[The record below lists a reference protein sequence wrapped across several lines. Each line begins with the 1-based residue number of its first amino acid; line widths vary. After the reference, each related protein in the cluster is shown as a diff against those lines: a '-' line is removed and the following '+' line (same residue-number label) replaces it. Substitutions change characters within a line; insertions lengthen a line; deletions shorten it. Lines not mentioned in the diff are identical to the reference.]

1 MSRWPGRLIT
11 KTPVTPGGSSPT
23 ASAPGVWTLP
33 EMAYWKKQGLWPDA
47 SADAYWGY
55 VSFLLSTSSLSNAN
69 NNLFV
74 DSSSAFNPVTR
85 NGNTTQGTQT
95 PYGTLWSNYFNGSSY
110 ITMASGTAAGSGDF
124 TIEGWFNVS
133 SYSTGPGLYDTRP
146 NSTNGAYPA
155 VFMDSSGYLTYY
167 VNTAVQIQGTTVVSL
182 NTWNHFALC
191 RSGTSTRLFL
201 NGVQQGST
209 YTDTNTYLMGAS
221 RPILGGNGYVPGGA
235 SQLTGY
241 LSNVR
246 VVNGTALYTSAFTPP
261 TSPLTAISGTV
272 LLTCQSNRFRDA
284 SSNNVA
290 VSVTGS
296 AAVTPYSP
304 FVLNAPGAVYN
315 QSDISYWSGYFNGS
329 SYLSA
334 PDSSGYALNSSG
346 WTFET
351 FVNFSALPASGG
363 AASLAAQWYD
373 GNLGWWFY
381 LYNNAGTYQLYFS
394 YSADGTSQTNISVNL
409 SAAPQLNTWNHI
421 AYLYL
426 SGIGVGIYWNGVQVG
441 TFQSFSGTVFN
452 SSSAM
457 QIGARVGSAG
467 AGYYLNGYLSNMRL
481 VNAPGG
487 SYSWPPTAPL
497 TAISGT
503 TLLTLQSAA
512 FTDNSTTNAV
522 FTLVGNPVVTGNN
535 PFQVGYYSN
544 FFDGSGDYLTSSG
557 GTATAMGT
565 GDFSCEAFVYWTS
578 YPTQYT
584 SIFSTRADSSA
595 YTTAFTVGVE
605 SSGYVYA
612 FSSAF
617 IAQTASGVF
626 ALNTWNHVVF
636 TRSGT
641 TARLF
646 VNGVLRATGTNSQ
659 NFSDQGFAV
668 GANRNGS
675 EPGAGYVSNVRLVKG
690 SIPTDYQTS
699 STTVGATIFTP
710 PAAPL
715 TAISGTSL
723 LTCQAN
729 RLIDSSTNNF
739 TLTKNGDVAVQTFNP
754 FAGATS
760 IAAGSAYFDGN
771 GDYLSLAGS
780 RAFSIAAST
789 TPFTVEAWL
798 YPTAAGGVIFNEA
811 YTGPGNTISIAITM
825 ATNANSM
832 DPTGG
837 RYIAF
842 GAYNGSFWTTAA
854 YSSSQIQ
861 LNTWTHVACVFTGST
876 TKIFFNG
883 VDVTAGSPATTWPV
897 TGVSGDG
904 WYVGRRWDTYA
915 DVYFSG
921 YISNFRFTNGTAVYT
936 SAFTPPT
943 APVTAIPNTVLLLNS
958 ANGGLY
964 DAAMQQDI
972 ETVGDARVSS
982 AQAKYGT
989 TSAYFDGSGDQLLG
1003 QTNQNLAFGTGDFT
1017 IEAWVYQTQRNTL
1030 SDITSC
1036 HNYGVGA
1043 DWLWSINSSGNLF
1056 FQISSSGTGSQTSSS
1071 TVPLNTWTHV
1081 AVSRRNGVVKQF
1093 IAGTEVSSATY
1104 ATSVANTIRL
1114 SVGSSSNLNANS
1126 TFYGYI
1132 DDLRITNG
1140 VARYTANF
1148 TPPTAALP
1156 VY

>member
-33 EMAYWKKQGLWPDA
+33 EMAYWKKQGLWPDP

-55 VSFLLSTSSLSNAN
+55 VSYLMATSSLSNAN

-74 DSSSAFNPVTR
+74 DSSGAFNPVIR
-85 NGNTTQGTQT
+85 SGNTTQGAVT
-95 PYGTLWSNYFNGSSY
+95 PYGTLWSNYFDGSSY
-110 ITMASGTAAGSGDF
+110 ITMASGIAAGTGDF

-146 NSTNGAYPA
+146 SFTNGAYPA
-155 VFMDSSGYLTYY
+155 VFVDASGYLTYY
-167 VNTAVQIQGTTVVSL
+167 VNTAVQIQGATLVGL
-182 NTWNHFALC
+182 NTWNHFAVC

-209 YTDTNTYLMGAS
+209 YTDTNNYQMGGS
-221 RPILGGNGYVPGGA
+221 RPIIGGNGYYPNGA

-241 LSNVR
+241 ISNIR
-246 VVNGTALYTSAFTPP
+246 VVNGTALYTSTFTPP
-261 TSPLTAISGTV
+261 TTPLTAIGGTV
-272 LLTCQSNRFRDA
+272 LLTCQGNRFLDA
-284 SSNNVA
+284 STNNVA
-290 VSVTGS
+290 VSVTG
-296 AAVTPYSP
+296 AARVTPYSP
-304 FVLNAPGAVYN
+304 FVLNSPGAVYN

-346 WTFET
+346 WSFET
-351 FVNFSALPASGG
+351 FVNFTSLPGSGG

-373 GNLGWWFY
+373 GDLGWWFY

-394 YSADGTSQTNISVNL
+394 YSTNGSNQINISVNL

-426 SGIGVGIYWNGVQVG
+426 SGIGVGIFWNGVQIG
-441 TFQSFSGTVFN
+441 TFQSFGGTVFN

-487 SYSWPPTAPL
+487 SYIWPPTSPI

-522 FTLVGNPVVTGNN
+522 FTPVGNPLVTGNN
-535 PFQVGYYSN
+535 PFQAGYYSN
-544 FFDGSGDYLTSSG
+544 YFDGSGDYLTAPTNAVFG
-557 GTATAMGT
+557 YGT
-565 GDFSCEAFVYWTS
+565 GDFTIEFWMYLTGT
-578 YPTQYT
+578 PDQT
-584 SIFSTRADSSA
+584 IFSNLTSASSTNPHI
-595 YTTAFTVGVE
+595 Y
-605 SSGYVYA
+605 Y
-612 FSSAF
+612 SAGT
-617 IAQTASGVF
+617 IRYYTASADRITSSTIAPNRWHHV
-626 ALNTWNHVVF
+626 ALS
-636 TRSGT
+636 RASGST
-641 TARLF
+641 KMF
-646 VNGVLRATGTNSQ
+646 VNGVQAGSTYADSNNYGTTAPLGLATYWSGGSPVTTNT
-659 NFSDQGFAV
+659 FT
-668 GANRNGS
+668 
-675 EPGAGYVSNVRLVKG
+675 GYLSNVRVVKG
-690 SIPTDYQTS
+690 TAVYTS
-699 STTVGATIFTP
+699 AFTP
-710 PAAPL
+710 PTVPL
-715 TAISGTSL
+715 TEISGTSV

-729 RLIDSSTNNF
+729 RLIDSSTNAL
-739 TLTKNGDVAVQTFNP
+739 TLTKAGDTSVASFDPFYTATPASNG
-754 FAGATS
+754 
-760 IAAGSAYFDGN
+760 GSMYFDGN

-780 RAFSIAAST
+780 PLFSIATST
-789 TPFTVEAWL
+789 TPFTVEGWL

-811 YTGPGNTISIAITM
+811 YTGPGTTISIAITM
-825 ATNANSM
+825 STNANSM

-837 RYIAF
+837 RYVSF

-883 VDVTAGSPATTWPV
+883 VDVTAGTPATTWPV
-897 TGVSGDG
+897 TGVAGDG

-921 YISNFRFTNGTAVYT
+921 YISDFRFTNGTAVYT

-943 APVTAIPNTVLLLNS
+943 APLTPSGNTVLLLNGMN
-958 ANGGLY
+958 AGTY
-964 DAAMQQDI
+964 DAAMQQNM
-972 ETVGDARVSS
+972 ETVGNAQVSS

-989 TSAYFDGSGDQLLG
+989 TSVSFDGVGDQLLG
-1003 QTNQNLAFGTGDFT
+1003 QTNLNLAFGTGDFT

-1114 SVGSSSNLNANS
+1114 SVGSSANLNANS

-1140 VARYTANF
+1140 YARYTANF